1 MSSST
6 KEKPERTLVLCVDR
20 DDDMGVKAKIKT
32 PILGR
37 EENLNA
43 AVNLALQDPE
53 EPDANAIFEAVRIF
67 DRLTETSES
76 KKNCQI
82 ATISG
87 SDLGGI
93 GADRKLVSQ
102 LNEVLKGFSASDVIL
117 VTDGYADEA
126 ILPLVQSRVP
136 VTSVR
141 RIVVKHSELI
151 EETAA
156 VFSRYLKML
165 WQNPRYSRIAF
176 GLPGILLI
184 VLGILSVAGV
194 QPTHLGIAFLIVIGV
209 VFVVK
214 GFGVDKAARGFYKWV
229 REYSPPPLPVQ
240 IAGFSAAAG
249 ILLVLV
255 GCYLGGVSAA
265 NTVPKLVPSPVE
277 LGQWLS
283 HLPRLTGEFISES
296 ILSIV
301 IGICVLL
308 SGRAIREF
316 FERDPRLWRT
326 IVIVVLVAWSWAIFS
341 QAAQVLIKETEQEK
355 AVYVTRLFSTII
367 IGILLTVGVT
377 FVTFLLHRR
386 FVGFFR
392 EKEIEVEEF
401 KEG

>member
-6 KEKPERTLVLCVDR
+6 TEKMERVLVLCVDR
-20 DDDMGVKAKIKT
+20 DDDIGVKAKIKA

-53 EPDANAIFEAVRIF
+53 ESDANAIFGAIRIF
-67 DRLTETSES
+67 DNLTETSES

-87 SDLGGI
+87 SDLGGV

-102 LNEVLKGFSASDVIL
+102 LNQVLKEFSASDVIL

-141 RIVVKHSELI
+141 RIVVKHSEFI

-165 WQNPRYSRIAF
+165 WQNPRYSRLAL

-214 GFGVDKAARGFYKWV
+214 GFGVDKVARGFYKWV
-229 REYSPPPLPVQ
+229 REFSPPPLPTQ
-240 IAGFSAAAG
+240 IANFAAIFGVLLIG
-249 ILLVLV
+249 I
-255 GCYLGGVSAA
+255 GCYQAGAA
-265 NTVPKLVPSPVE
+265 VAGSPTIQPLPEDFSQWLVVLPKLV
-277 LGQWLS
+277 GD
-283 HLPRLTGEFISES
+283 FIFQS
-296 ILSIV
+296 IALVVFGVCV
-301 IGICVLL
+301 IL
-308 SGRAIREF
+308 SGRATRWF
-316 FERDPRLWRT
+316 FERDPRLLRT
-326 IVIVVLVAWSWAIFS
+326 IVIVVTCAWSWQIFYQASRILIDPTLAYADLIAAIVTGILVTVG
-341 QAAQVLIKETEQEK
+341 AVLI
-355 AVYVTRLFSTII
+355 
-367 IGILLTVGVT
+367 
-377 FVTFLLHRR
+377 TFLLHRR
-386 FVGFFR
+386 FAGFFR
-392 EKEIEVEEF
+392 EKEIEVDEF